1 MNMAQRL
8 LIGMVIY
15 LLVYNFFKKNQPFLQ
30 TEVMI
35 AWLPFERHLY
45 QYENYKL
52 VAIEKK
58 KENYVFWLITLIG
71 TSSIWAFII
80 GF

>member
-30 TEVMI
+30 TEAMI
-35 AWLPFERHLY
+35 A
-45 QYENYKL
+45 
-52 VAIEKK
+52 
-58 KENYVFWLITLIG
+58 
-71 TSSIWAFII
+71 
-80 GF
+80 